1 MKKQIFSSKIIYFSI
16 FLILICFSF
25 WGIKNVG
32 AAVPD
37 VGDQINVDKHMD
49 MQGHKIINL
58 GTPEEAT
65 DVATKSYID
74 SIATGTGSIGLW
86 MDGTTYIYPSNVP
99 ANSFVILDTGIV
111 GIGTTIP
118 VAKLEVA
125 NNYSSTENLPSA
137 NIGIVGRN
145 FVGTGTNVIGVYGQ
159 GKTND
164 ASYNSYGGYFY
175 GTYSNNRNK
184 AIGIYA
190 YGNDYAAIL
199 DGTVGIGS
207 SLPATKLDV
216 NGNIQAGTYYDR
228 DDSNYFLNPAAGGT
242 GWGLYSNGS
251 IYASGSDSNYF
262 AGSVGIGITNPGA
275 KLSIVTPDTNYLT
288 IWSNNGGANN
298 EYLSLYQTADDFIFT
313 SNKNGT
319 GVRKGIG
326 ITATGADNTM
336 PSGIYLKTDGNVG
349 VGTTIP
355 GFNLD
360 VYGSGVVA
368 SQIVSTNNYSA
379 QYIKGGQSG
388 DVRWGLFSGY
398 PNVGDFTIRETGVA
412 DYLTVKKTTGYVGV
426 GTTIPST
433 NLDINGQIKIRG
445 GVPGANKILISDAV
459 GLATWSPAT
468 SISDGDWTISGNNQ
482 YSAVSGNVGIGVT
495 NPTANL
501 SIMNTS
507 GAFLNISGLPSAGTY
522 EGIRF
527 GGQAEYEALK
537 GGIFFKKSTDPLY
550 AANQRG
556 DLIFAVNSIGDNS
569 NVSLTDAK
577 MTIAA
582 AHINGAERTRV
593 GIGTTTPTHALEV
606 IDTTDNG
613 GSPTF
618 QPAGYFVQT
627 AGSGGTGLYGEGF
640 VRGVWGS
647 SRAEGGAGF
656 GVYGQIG
663 NHSACTL
670 DTGVGG
676 GGAIV
681 GVVDC
686 SSGGSPAVRAVV
698 ATAGGGYGIFSQ
710 GTNSLNYFEGNVG
723 IGTTNPGIDL
733 AIGDTDTGLDW
744 ASDGNLKVMTN
755 NSERIRI
762 TDTGKVGIGVTNPVN
777 RLVAVSTAA
786 EAGGITTGNLLLGQY
801 SDGSSLIPYIQNY
814 SGGPKLAFD
823 TLSGEFEFTD
833 GNVGIG
839 ITSPTTALDVS
850 GEMNIY
856 NPSGNELN
864 IEGIES
870 DASIQLHTTG
880 NQYVIG
886 IDHSQ
891 SILELNYGDMG
902 SYHFVMTHAG
912 KVGIGYSDPSGH
924 LAVNG
929 NVGIGTTAPGIDL
942 AIGDTDTGLD
952 WASDGNLKVMTNN
965 SERIRIASDGKVGIG
980 TTGPVSPLDVRG
992 DGGAIALNTAARGV
1006 FSSSMT
1012 AASNGYLF
1020 GGGAGDV
1027 VPLLVASENA
1037 SAINVGGGIGFAG
1050 KFNSASNTVVTLAGI
1065 LGAKENA
1072 TNSNDSGYL
1081 AFGTR
1086 ASGDYIKERM
1096 RITSTGILRL
1106 VDNDTVIDD
1115 EQALNSIEFYTSD
1128 ASGEGTGS
1136 NAKIISYADDIY
1148 GRMGLQF
1155 HTGDDGGG
1163 ANQVKERIRID
1174 FTGQVGI
1181 GTTGPS
1187 TTLDVNGGGRFR
1199 SIGSGTYTGAVNRTS
1214 DGTLTT
1220 ATSDLRL
1227 KKDITQIDNALQK
1240 VLALR
1245 GVTFNWKDSN
1255 NTKRMMGMVAQEV
1268 LPIVPEIVFQNPT
1281 DGYYG
1286 INYGESSALLIEAI
1300 KQQQKEIEDLK
1311 KVVCQLKPDA
1321 DVCKK

>member
-16 FLILICFSF
+16 FLIFICFSF

-65 DVATKSYID
+65 DAATKSYID

-99 ANSFVILDTGIV
+99 ANSFVILDTGTV
-111 GIGTTIP
+111 GIGTSATG
-118 VAKLEVA
+118 AKLEVA

-145 FVGTGTNVIGVYGQ
+145 YTGSGANVIGVYGQ

-175 GTYSNNRNK
+175 GTYSSNRNK

-190 YGNDYAAIL
+190 YGNDYAAIF
-199 DGTVGIGS
+199 DGGNVGVGTTG
-207 SLPATKLDV
+207 PQYKLDV
-216 NGNIQAGTYYDR
+216 RGEVAVGTASSTNIIHYVATPIATSDVATKGYVDSSITTGDNDWAGVGGSPT
-228 DDSNYFLNPAAGGT
+228 LAGDVYHT
-242 GWGLYSNGS
+242 GK
-251 IYASGSDSNYF
+251 
-262 AGSVGIGITNPGA
+262 VGIGITNPGS
-275 KLSIVTPDTNYLT
+275 KLTIVAPDTNYLT
-288 IWSNNGGANN
+288 LWGNDGGANN

-326 ITATGADNTM
+326 ITTTGADNTI
-336 PSGIYLKTDGNVG
+336 PTGIYLKTDGNVG
-349 VGTTIP
+349 IGTTNPQGSLDIKN
-355 GFNLD
+355 GTGYEINFSGADSANIYNSLGNLIFLAGTGKELHFGSNNTNSQVILQNGD
-360 VYGSGVVA
+360 MFVGHKLILTNGSGDGN
-368 SQIVSTNNYSA
+368 I
-379 QYIKGGQSG
+379 
-388 DVRWGLFSGY
+388 
-398 PNVGDFTIRETGVA
+398 
-412 DYLTVKKTTGYVGV
+412 GV
-426 GTTIPST
+426 GT
-433 NLDINGQIKIRG
+433 
-445 GVPGANKILISDAV
+445 
-459 GLATWSPAT
+459 
-468 SISDGDWTISGNNQ
+468 
-482 YSAVSGNVGIGVT
+482 
-495 NPTANL
+495 
-501 SIMNTS
+501 
-507 GAFLNISGLPSAGTY
+507 AG
-522 EGIRF
+522 
-527 GGQAEYEALK
+527 
-537 GGIFFKKSTDPLY
+537 
-550 AANQRG
+550 
-556 DLIFAVNSIGDNS
+556 
-569 NVSLTDAK
+569 
-577 MTIAA
+577 
-582 AHINGAERTRV
+582 
-593 GIGTTTPTHALEV
+593 PTHHLEV
-606 IDTTDNG
+606 IEATEG
-613 GSPTF
+613 SSPTF
-618 QPAGYFVQT
+618 RPAGYFVGT
-627 AGSGGTGLYGEGF
+627 ATGTSGIYGEGYT
-640 VRGVWGS
+640 RGVWGS
-647 SRAEGGAGF
+647 SSADGGAGF
-656 GVYGQIG
+656 GVYGQVG
-663 NHSACTL
+663 NHSTCTL

-681 GVVDC
+681 GIVDC

-723 IGTTNPGIDL
+723 VGTTVPVSKLAISSGAGVGGISIGTNSTYAAVAAPDGGAIIEGNVGIGYTTVSIDKLRVNGSIMSTGPAGGSPLFTSAIRMSVEESGAYGQVQTYNSVPLVLNPSTQG
-733 AIGDTDTGLDW
+733 
-744 ASDGNLKVMTN
+744 GN
-755 NSERIRI
+755 
-762 TDTGKVGIGVTNPVN
+762 VGIGVTNPGNKLSVYGGTIGAYN
-777 RLVAVSTAA
+777 FDGTDGLLIEGYSAA
-786 EAGGITTGNLLLGQY
+786 ASDDAMMQFHTSGSLFKMGIDYSDEGKFKLTYGTEGDGSKEFLMTTG
-801 SDGSSLIPYIQNY
+801 
-814 SGGPKLAFD
+814 
-823 TLSGEFEFTD
+823 
-833 GNVGIG
+833 
-839 ITSPTTALDVS
+839 
-850 GEMNIY
+850 
-856 NPSGNELN
+856 
-864 IEGIES
+864 
-870 DASIQLHTTG
+870 
-880 NQYVIG
+880 
-886 IDHSQ
+886 
-891 SILELNYGDMG
+891 
-902 SYHFVMTHAG
+902 G
-912 KVGIGYSDPSGH
+912 KVGIGLTNHTPLSKLDVSGNMAIGSYAGASAAPSNS
-924 LAVNG
+924 LIVSG

-980 TTGPVSPLDVRG
+980 TTSPASPLDVRG

-1006 FSSSMT
+1006 FSSTMT
-1012 AASNGYLF
+1012 AASGGYLF
-1020 GGGAGDV
+1020 GGGATDV

-1037 SAINVGGGIGFAG
+1037 SAINIGGGIGFAG
-1050 KFNSASNTVVTLAGI
+1050 KYNSASNTVVTLAGI

-1096 RITSTGILRL
+1096 RLTSTGILRFM
-1106 VDNDTVIDD
+1106 DNDTIIDD
-1115 EQALNSIEFYTSD
+1115 EQVLGTVEFYTSD
-1128 ASGEGTGS
+1128 ISGEGTGS
-1136 NAKIISYADDIY
+1136 NAKIVAYADDIY

-1240 VLALR
+1240 VLALK
-1245 GVTFNWKDSN
+1245 GVTFNWKDPN

-1268 LPIVPEIVFQNPT
+1268 LPVVPEIVFQNPT

-1311 KVVCQLKPDA
+1311 KVVCQLKPEA
-1321 DVCKK
+1321 DICKK